1 MVARDEDAAAVGCPP
16 PLVYLAGIA
25 SGVLLHAFGV
35 PFDLALPLSAR
46 ILATAV
52 TAGLGILLMVAA
64 VLSFRRTSQDPRPW
78 KATPEI
84 ISTGVYRFTRNP
96 MYVALA
102 LLQTSFATGLA
113 NGWILVLVPL
123 VLRIVYVTAVRPE
136 ESYLDTKFGQA
147 YAAYKQSVRRWI

>member
-35 PFDLALPLSAR
+35 PFDLALPLPAR
-46 ILATAV
+46 ILATAM

-78 KATPEI
+78 KVTPEI

-102 LLQTSFATGLA
+102 LLQASLAIGLA
-113 NGWILVLVPL
+113 NGWILVFVPL
-123 VLRIVYVTAVRPE
+123 ALRIVYVTAIRPE

-147 YAAYKQSVRRWI
+147 YVAYKQSVRRWI

>member
-35 PFDLALPLSAR
+35 PLDLALPLSAR

-78 KATPEI
+78 KVTPEI

-102 LLQTSFATGLA
+102 LLQASFATGLA

-136 ESYLDTKFGQA
+136 ESYLDAKFGQA